1 MMSISSLR
9 SHGYLRTILLLL
21 VFANASAFGAA
32 PHCYSGV
39 CKSESVWQ
47 DKNAFNAMHA
57 EMLAQCVPNHQH

>member
-39 CKSESVWQ
+39 CKGEAVWQ
-47 DKNAFNAMHA
+47 DKTAFNTTHT
-57 EMLAQCVPNHQH
+57 EMLSQCVGNHQ